1 MQASCST
8 KTLFDGGP
16 TYPLRHRLLRLCWNI
31 VWLLA
36 CAWTPRQFGGW
47 RRLVLRAFGARM
59 EKGANV
65 HGSARIWLPSNLV
78 MMERSII
85 GGRAEIY
92 NTATVTLMRQAL
104 VSQGAHLCAGTH
116 DYSHPD
122 FPLVTKP
129 ITIGRNAWIC
139 SKAIVGPGVTVGD
152 NSVLGAGAVAFGDLL
167 ENGIYAGNP
176 AVRIKDRWPNAG
188 LGHGGG
194 RRRAEAQSADG

>member
-1 MQASCST
+1 
-8 KTLFDGGP
+8 
-16 TYPLRHRLLRLCWNI
+16 
-31 VWLLA
+31 
-36 CAWTPRQFGGW
+36 
-47 RRLVLRAFGARM
+47 M

-104 VSQGAHLCAGTH
+104 VSQGAHLYAGTH

-129 ITIGRNAWIC
+129 ITIGRDAWIC

-167 ENGIYAGNP
+167 ENGVYAGNP

-188 LGHGGG
+188 LGHGGD
-194 RRRAEAQSADG
+194 RRRAAAHSADG